1 MLVERLERLGA
12 FLKRYRRVR
21 RVLRLWVRRH
31 RARTTGYPDWPAIIT
46 PRRVEWDRARAA
58 AAGGPRILIAT
69 SVGAFLPGTSVESLL
84 AAALTLRGAEVHAL
98 LCDAALP
105 ACFDCDHV
113 WYPDPQRFLDGG
125 PARDLCATCFTP
137 AAAMF
142 DALGIHVHRYREL
155 LLPEDHAQANV
166 ARTLPLADLGSY
178 RWQGLAV
185 GEHAWAG
192 ALRFLARATL
202 DGEPH
207 GEAVVRRYLE
217 AAILSAGATRRLL
230 GREHFA
236 SAVVNHGIYV
246 PQGITGEV
254 ARAEGVRVAAW
265 SASYRQRCFIF
276 SHDDTYHHTLMNEPV
291 AKWEAIDWNDQLDAR
306 LTDYLRSRWYGTQDW
321 IWVHDRPEVDVRRIA
336 REVGAD
342 FSRPSIG
349 LLTNVMWDAQVHY
362 PANAF
367 PSMLDWVLR
376 TIAYFGRRGDLQL
389 IIRIHPAEAAAGL
402 PSRQPVLGEIAK
414 AFPTLPP
421 NVFVIPPQSRV
432 STYAAMELCNAA
444 IIYGTKTGVEL
455 AATGIP
461 VIVAGEAWV
470 RGKGITTDASSAE
483 EYFRI
488 LDRLPFA
495 SRLDPATVRRA
506 RKYAYHFFFRR
517 MIPLEHTEPR
527 AGWPPF
533 RLRLDHLEDLRPG
546 RSAGLD
552 VVCAGILDGRD
563 FIFPA
568 ERLLPP
574 RAAPPPS
581 AGHRYPPEPEATV
594 VIDGGGPNARPGRRG
609 QPCG

>member
-1 MLVERLERLGA
+1 MLVERLERLGT
-12 FLKRYRRVR
+12 FLKRYRRLR

-31 RARTTGYPDWPAIIT
+31 RARTTGYPDWPAILG
-46 PRRVEWDRARAA
+46 PRRSEWDRARAA
-58 AAGGPRILIAT
+58 VGGGPRILIAT

-98 LCDAALP
+98 LCDSALP

-113 WYPDPQRFLDGG
+113 WYPNPKRFLEGG
-125 PARDLCATCFTP
+125 PARDLCDTCFAP

-142 DALGIHVHRYREL
+142 ETLGIRVHRYREL
-155 LLPEDHAQANV
+155 LRPEDHAQAQI
-166 ARTLPLADLGSY
+166 ARTLPLADLEGY

-202 DGEPH
+202 DGEPQ
-207 GEAVVRRYLE
+207 GEAIARRYLE
-217 AAILSAGATRRLL
+217 AAILSACATRRLL
-230 GREHFA
+230 RQQPFEG
-236 SAVVNHGIYV
+236 AVVNHGIYV

-254 ARAEGVRVAAW
+254 ARAESVRIATW
-265 SASYRQRCFIF
+265 SASYRQQCFIF
-276 SHDDTYHHTLMNEPV
+276 SHDDTYHHTLLNEPV

-306 LTDYLRSRWYGTQDW
+306 LSDYLQSRWYGTQDW
-321 IWVHDRPEVDVRRIA
+321 IWVHDRPEVDTGRIVH
-336 REVGAD
+336 EIGVD
-342 FSRPSIG
+342 CSRPCIG

-376 TIAYFGRRGDLQL
+376 TIGYFAQRPDLQL
-389 IIRIHPAEAAAGL
+389 IIRIHPAEAGAGL
-402 PSRQPVLGEIAK
+402 PSRQPVLGEIGK
-414 AFPTLPP
+414 AFPNLPS
-421 NVFVIPPQSRV
+421 NVFVVPAQSRV

-455 AATGIP
+455 ASAGIP

-470 RGKGITTDASSAE
+470 RGKGITIDASSAE
-483 EYFRI
+483 EYFGI
-488 LDRLPFA
+488 LDRLPLA
-495 SRLDPATVRRA
+495 SRLDEATQRRA
-506 RKYAYHFFFRR
+506 KKYAYHFFFRR
-517 MIPLEHTEPR
+517 MIPLECMEPR
-527 AGWPPF
+527 AGWPPY
-533 RLRLDHLEDLRPG
+533 RLRLDHLDDLRPG

-552 VVCAGILDGRD
+552 VICAGILDGSD

-574 RAAPPPS
+574 VNGAVRGD
-581 AGHRYPPEPEATV
+581 GHSRRGGRETLAIV
-594 VIDGGGPNARPGRRG
+594 DGGDPSGHGKRGGRS
-609 QPCG
+609 